1 MLSFYIGYCNLVLVN
16 ALLPTLTPLEVQAF
30 VNPVSF
36 VYFIPLY
43 VVEVN
48 LLHPLNTLFPILVTL
63 FVIAIEVKLVQS
75 ANAPLSILRRGCGQ
89 KARLS

>member
-16 ALLPTLTPLEVQAF
+16 ALLPTLTPLEVKAF

-43 VVEVN
+43 VY
-48 LLHPLNTLFPILVTL
+48 LIA
-63 FVIAIEVKLVQS
+63 VIFNIMKISL
-75 ANAPLSILRRGCGQ
+75 
-89 KARLS
+89 